1 MDQLSSLQFTYQQ
14 LNFIA
19 EALSIAID
27 EVEWE
32 TGAMVAKLQPLIS
45 ARLSVRSLID
55 AHLEA
60 NSMVELSDD

>member
-1 MDQLSSLQFTYQQ
+1 MEQISSLQFTFQQ
-14 LNFIA
+14 LNLLA

-32 TGAMVAKLQPLIS
+32 TGAMVAKLQPL
-45 ARLSVRSLID
+45 LSKID
-55 AHLEA
+55 AHLEE

>member
-1 MDQLSSLQFTYQQ
+1 MDQLSSLQFTFQQ
-14 LNFIA
+14 LNLIA

-32 TGAMVAKLQPLIS
+32 TGAMVAKLQPL
-45 ARLSVRSLID
+45 LTMVD

-60 NSMVELSDD
+60 NSMVELSDS

>member
-14 LNFIA
+14 LNLIA

-32 TGAMVAKLQPLIS
+32 TGAMVAKLQPL
-45 ARLSVRSLID
+45 LYKID
-55 AHLEA
+55 AHLEE

>member
-1 MDQLSSLQFTYQQ
+1 MDRLSSLQFTFRQ
-14 LNFIA
+14 LNLIA

-32 TGAMVAKLQPLIS
+32 TGAMVAKLQPL
-45 ARLSVRSLID
+45 LSMID
-55 AHLEA
+55 THLEE

>member
-14 LNFIA
+14 LNLIA

-32 TGAMVAKLQPLIS
+32 TGAMVAKLQPL
-45 ARLSVRSLID
+45 LSKID
-55 AHLEA
+55 AHLEE
-60 NSMVELSDD
+60 NYMVELSDA

>member
-1 MDQLSSLQFTYQQ
+1 MDKLSTLQFTFQQ
-14 LNFIA
+14 LNLIA

-32 TGAMVAKLQPLIS
+32 TGAMVAKLQPL
-45 ARLSVRSLID
+45 LSMVD
-55 AHLEA
+55 AHLEE

>member
-1 MDQLSSLQFTYQQ
+1 MERISPLQFTYQQ
-14 LNFIA
+14 LNLIA

-32 TGAMVAKLQPLIS
+32 TGAMIAKLQPL
-45 ARLSVRSLID
+45 LSMVD

-60 NSMVELSDD
+60 NSMVEMADD

>member
-1 MDQLSSLQFTYQQ
+1 MDRISPLQFTYQQ
-14 LNFIA
+14 LNLIA

-32 TGAMVAKLQPLIS
+32 TGAMVAKLQPL
-45 ARLSVRSLID
+45 LSMVD

-60 NSMVELSDD
+60 NSMVEMADD

>member
-1 MDQLSSLQFTYQQ
+1 MDRLSTLQFTFQQ
-14 LNFIA
+14 LNLIA

-32 TGAMVAKLQPLIS
+32 TGAMVAKLQPL
-45 ARLSVRSLID
+45 LTMVD